1 LANPDLGT
9 KQVCP
14 NCQSKFYDLNRRP
27 AHCPKCD
34 TEFDPEEAVRS
45 RRARTRSAA
54 PDYEADDEAPKK
66 AAETEEGFEEQDDTP
81 EIDEAIEADP
91 VESDDAEEGAAPAG
105 PEPDLG
111 VDFEEEEGAE
121 VDADS
126 EDVPFLEEEEEDFG
140 DEEIDRHG
148 EGDEDR

>member
-1 LANPDLGT
+1 MANPELGT

-45 RRARTRSAA
+45 RRVRARTA
-54 PDYEADDEAPKK
+54 PADYEADEEAPKK
-66 AAETEEGFEEQDDTP
+66 TPEAEEGFEEQDDTP

-91 VESDDAEEGAAPAG
+91 VEPDEVEEGAPAPA
-105 PEPDLG
+105 EPDLG
-111 VDFEEEEGAE
+111 VDFEEEGAE

-126 EDVPFLEEEEEDFG
+126 EDVPFLEEEEEGFE
-140 DEEIDRHG
+140 DEEIDHHG
-148 EGDEDR
+148 PGGEEP